1 MFMVLTESKMLPL
14 GSEAPGFNLMG
25 IDGEMHVLSE
35 YGHAKV
41 LVVVFMCNHC
51 PYVQKIWG
59 DLVSLVATMPS
70 EVRFVGINSN
80 ANSNYPED
88 SFEKMSQYAKE
99 KGHNFPY
106 LYDEHQEAA
115 KAYGAVCTPDFFVY
129 DAERKLSYRGNF
141 EGIKTAVFDLLA
153 NKKPTESQKPS
164 MGCSIKW
171 N

>member
-1 MFMVLTESKMLPL
+1 MVLTESTMLAL
-14 GSEAPGFNLMG
+14 GSQASDFNLKG
-25 IDGEMHVLSE
+25 IDCEMHNLSE
-35 YGHAKV
+35 YSDAKV
-41 LVVVFMCNHC
+41 LVIVFMCNHC
-51 PYVQKIWG
+51 PYVQKIWP
-59 DLVSLVATMPS
+59 DMISLVSSMPS
-70 EVRFVGINSN
+70 EVQFVGINSN

-88 SFEKMSQYAKE
+88 SFEKMSEYAKE

-106 LYDEHQEAA
+106 LYDEHQAAA

-129 DAERKLSYRGNF
+129 DSERRLAYRGNF
-141 EGIKTAVFDLLA
+141 EAIKSAVNDLLE